1 MCNKI
6 FYILVLIIICISCKS
21 NSPIEINF
29 VKDEKENYQT
39 YIKVIDLATKENRI
53 LLVDTGCYNNVIY
66 ETSNR
71 NTKKIVF
78 KIEGNEHI
86 FKEEFEVRNEKTEID
101 GILGLKFLEKI
112 ERVTFDFNEEKLILF
127 SDLKQD
133 CKKYKY
139 STISYIDEKSKKR
152 IREAGYQIT
161 FPVSYTQEK
170 YFYFIFDTGFKTNCR
185 TIALKNKRLFGFE
198 NTKEWILL
206 DNIYIYNFSF
216 DNVYIIP
223 LYISDLNKEIIDIL
237 PDNLG
242 ILSPNIFE
250 NHIIQLD
257 FRTKEVC
264 IE

>member
-1 MCNKI
+1 MCNKC
-6 FYILVLIIICISCKS
+6 FYIFFLIIILISCKS
-21 NSPIEINF
+21 NNPIEINF
-29 VKDEKENYQT
+29 EKDDKENYQT
-39 YIKVIDLATKENRI
+39 YIKIIDLVTKEERI

-66 ETSNR
+66 EKSNI

-78 KIEGNEHI
+78 KIDGNEHI
-86 FKEEFEVRNEKTEID
+86 FKEEFEVRNEVTEID

-112 ERVTFDFNEEKLILF
+112 GKVTFDYKEKKIILF
-127 SDLKQD
+127 SDFKEN
-133 CKKYKY
+133 CSKYKY
-139 STISYIDEKSKKR
+139 STISYIDEISKKR
-152 IREAGYQIT
+152 IREFGYQIT
-161 FPVSYTQEK
+161 FPVSYTHDK

-185 TIALKNKRLFGFE
+185 TIALKNKMLFGFE
-198 NTKEWILL
+198 NTKDWILL
-206 DNIYIYNFSF
+206 DNIYIYNLSF

-223 LYISDLNKEIIDIL
+223 LYISDLSKEIIDVF
-237 PDNLG
+237 PDNSG